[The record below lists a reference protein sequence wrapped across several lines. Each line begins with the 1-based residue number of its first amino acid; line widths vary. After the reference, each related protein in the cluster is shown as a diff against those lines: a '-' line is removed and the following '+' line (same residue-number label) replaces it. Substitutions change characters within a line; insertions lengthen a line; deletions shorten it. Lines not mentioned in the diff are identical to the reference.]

1 MAYICIEKPIK
12 DNMYTTENA
21 VLIQNATLDDIEAMV
36 NKAVER
42 RMAEFYDRV
51 RSKPPVL
58 IKRKDAAKML
68 GISLPTLDMYA
79 KAGILHQRHI
89 GGRVY
94 YEEEEINKNK
104 SKK

>member
-1 MAYICIEKPIK
+1 M
-12 DNMYTTENA
+12 NNA

-68 GISLPTLDMYA
+68 GISLPTLDMYG

-94 YEEEEINKNK
+94 YEEEELLSVKGR
-104 SKK
+104 